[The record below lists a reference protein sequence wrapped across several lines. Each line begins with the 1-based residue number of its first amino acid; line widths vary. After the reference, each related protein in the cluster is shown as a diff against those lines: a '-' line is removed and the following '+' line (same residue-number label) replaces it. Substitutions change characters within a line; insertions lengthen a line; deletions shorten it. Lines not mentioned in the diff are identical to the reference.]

1 MERWQKIKF
10 TVIEKY
16 ESRCIPCSV
25 EVPVEKGSPMLEAW
39 LLSCFSCV
47 QHFGTLWTVAHQA
60 PLSMGFSRQEY
71 WSGLPRPPLGDLPD
85 PGIDP
90 SSLMSSASA
99 GGLLTTSTAW
109 ETLLCGSD
117 LSVTS
122 SRARERW
129 TESILS
135 NSVQNFFYIQVILI
149 RFKHMYILYSHRF
162 IFYCC

>member
-1 MERWQKIKF
+1 MERWQKFKF
-10 TVIEKY
+10 TVIEMY
-16 ESRCIPCSV
+16 ESRCMPCSV

-71 WSGLPRPPLGDLPD
+71 WSGLPRPPPGDFPD

-99 GGLLTTSTAW
+99 GGLYTTSTAW
-109 ETLLCGSD
+109 ETLLDENNFKKEMLTEPRVLTDKWQCKHVKGS
-117 LSVTS
+117 
-122 SRARERW
+122 E
-129 TESILS
+129 
-135 NSVQNFFYIQVILI
+135 
-149 RFKHMYILYSHRF
+149 
-162 IFYCC
+162 IFR